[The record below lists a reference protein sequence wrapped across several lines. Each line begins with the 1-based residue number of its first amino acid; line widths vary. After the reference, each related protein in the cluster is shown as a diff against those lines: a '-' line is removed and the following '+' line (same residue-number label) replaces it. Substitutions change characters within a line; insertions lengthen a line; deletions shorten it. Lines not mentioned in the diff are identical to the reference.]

1 MENQFSPAL
10 VAWVEKVIEKCTP
23 NAEMFN
29 LEYYPLQSKAKLN
42 PEILFIGLNPG
53 GGYGYDCQINNPD
66 WEFDKLNSKL
76 TAQRLLKGN
85 PSFDKEFFAGK
96 WKYGNGL
103 RKIAFL
109 KNAIDKYDFVF
120 TNYIYYSSTSFSEIN
135 KNELKMQFKKIFHKP

>member
-1 MENQFSPAL
+1 MENQFSPSL
-10 VAWVEKVIEKCTP
+10 VAWAEKVIEKCTP
-23 NAEMFN
+23 NAEKFN

-85 PSFDKEFFAGK
+85 PSVDKEFFAGK
-96 WKYGNGL
+96 WK
-103 RKIAFL
+103 
-109 KNAIDKYDFVF
+109 
-120 TNYIYYSSTSFSEIN
+120 
-135 KNELKMQFKKIFHKP
+135 